1 MAQSVNNSSS
11 NSANSTKNF
20 QFTYPSIKNYT
31 GGGIYTTAYTQDLFS
46 SSESDDIIFYLKES
60 ELLEILEKVRSRA
73 TKDEFVKLTLNIIS
87 KRHFSEEFIL
97 KFVPE
102 EYERYKTSFEGAVLA
117 YHYNDI
123 KSTEYSQL
131 SLLFELKK

>member
-20 QFTYPSIKNYT
+20 QFISPSINYT
-31 GGGIYTTAYTQDLFS
+31 GGYSTAYTKDLFS
-46 SSESDDIIFYLKES
+46 SFESDDIIFYLKES

>member
-20 QFTYPSIKNYT
+20 QFTYPSINYT
-31 GGGIYTTAYTQDLFS
+31 GKGIYTTAYTQDLFS
-46 SSESDDIIFYLKES
+46 SSENDDIIFYLKES

-97 KFVPE
+97 KFPC
-102 EYERYKTSFEGAVLA
+102 LA
-117 YHYNDI
+117 C
-123 KSTEYSQL
+123 
-131 SLLFELKK
+131 LL